1 MMTGF
6 LIFLLVLLV
15 VVMGVVGYFLLRK
28 PRTDNPPRPEGL
40 TPEMREQL
48 GMVVRRCDLG
58 REIAGDMQEVDGA
71 ALWDKYREKLTD
83 RAQRRCLEKDLNG
96 CLGYKAP
103 LRKVYCPEEYR
114 EETAALPSVR
124 GQYRPFRPMSIHS
137 TVKTQ
142 YIRFYL
148 EEKNQ
153 KLLSPPVYRPV
164 ILTLEQQAVYLEKVR
179 HRISRAAG
187 MAKKLG
193 ETTDERMLRV
203 VYAAWSMRNHPTRE
217 MREAAAI
224 VYPEHPK
231 EHFFMAVAMRQ
242 WFLILRQ
249 TITEQLGILL
259 ADYDQRRRTL
269 VSRIRAQ
276 EALGKALEKKPMPEN
291 FRVLYRYRVVRDGHS
306 AECDALIISTSGIYP
321 VEARS
326 FGAGETF
333 PVDKATAPG
342 LLRSVF
348 LWDYFRSDLE
358 ELVPGIGSNVI
369 HPILALAGRAPFQNN
384 SACTVLRPEGIRDF
398 IDSRREVFPEELLD
412 DLVQLFRSQGA
423 KPSTYALPDYES
435 VMDQLETGIYKEY
448 RRLLRVADGLPHRT
462 IQRPGEKKKPS
473 GETNTPVAR
482 AKQAS

>member
-1 MMTGF
+1 MILPI
-6 LIFLLVLLV
+6 LIVLLVLLAV
-15 VVMGVVGYFLLRK
+15 VTGVVGYFLFRK
-28 PRTDNPPRPEGL
+28 PRTDKPPRPEGL
-40 TPEMREQL
+40 LPEMKEQL
-48 GMVVRRCDLG
+48 GRLARRCDLG
-58 REIAGDMQEVDGA
+58 REIAGDMTQVDGA
-71 ALWDKYREKLTD
+71 VLWETYREKITD
-83 RAQRRCLEKDLNG
+83 RAQRRCLEQDLKG

-114 EETAALPSVR
+114 EETAALPASR

-148 EEKNQ
+148 EEHNQ
-153 KLLSPPVYRPV
+153 ELLAPPVYRPV

-187 MAKKLG
+187 IAKKVN
-193 ETTDERMLRV
+193 ETSDDVMLKV
-203 VYAAWSMRNHPTRE
+203 VYAAWSMGSRPTRE
-217 MREAAAI
+217 MREATGLL
-224 VYPEHPK
+224 YPEHPK

-249 TITEQLGILL
+249 TISDQLGVLI
-259 ADYDQRRRTL
+259 ADYDQRRKTL
-269 VSRIRAQ
+269 VSSIRAQ
-276 EALGKALEKKPMPEN
+276 EALSKALEKKPIPEN
-291 FRVLYRYRVVRDGHS
+291 IRILYRYRVVRDGHS
-306 AECDALIISTSGIYP
+306 AECDALIIATSGIYT
-321 VEARS
+321 VEARF

-348 LWDYFRSDLE
+348 LWDYFRPALE
-358 ELVPGIGSNVI
+358 EMSPGVGSNVI

-398 IDSRREVFPEELLD
+398 IDSRKEVFTVEQLDELAE
-412 DLVQLFRSQGA
+412 LFRSQGA
-423 KPSTYALPDYES
+423 KPSTYALPDYEA
-435 VMDQLETGIYKEY
+435 VMDQLEGGVYKEL
-448 RRLLRVADGLPHRT
+448 RRLIRVADGLPHRT
-462 IQRPGEKKKPS
+462 IQKNKGEKKPS
-473 GETNTPVAR
+473 GEANVPVAR

>member
-1 MMTGF
+1 MTPI
-6 LIFLLVLLV
+6 LIVLLVLLLV
-15 VVMGVVGYFLLRK
+15 LAAVAGYFLFRK
-28 PRTDNPPRPEGL
+28 PLTDQPPRPEGL

-48 GMVVRRCDLG
+48 GVVARRCDLG
-58 REIAGDMQEVDGA
+58 REIAGDMSQVDGA
-71 ALWDKYREKLTD
+71 ALWSAYRERITD
-83 RAQRRCLEKDLNG
+83 RAQRRCLEQDLNG

-103 LRKVYCPEEYR
+103 LRRVYCPEEYR

-148 EEKNQ
+148 EEHNQ
-153 KLLSPPVYRPV
+153 KLLSPPVYHPV

-179 HRISRAAG
+179 HRVSHAAG
-187 MAKKLG
+187 IARKLS
-193 ETTDERMLRV
+193 ETTDERMLKV
-203 VYAAWSMRNHPTRE
+203 VYAAWSMGNRPTRE
-217 MREAAAI
+217 MREAANLLLPGHAKD
-224 VYPEHPK
+224 Y
-231 EHFFMAVAMRQ
+231 FFMAVAMRQ
-242 WFLILRQ
+242 WFLLLRQ
-249 TITEQLGILL
+249 TISDQLGILL

-276 EALGKALEKKPMPEN
+276 EALSKALEKKPMPEDI
-291 FRVLYRYRVVRDGHS
+291 RILYRYRVVREGHS

-348 LWDYFRSDLE
+348 LWDYFRPALE
-358 ELVPGIGSNVI
+358 ELAPGVGSNII

-384 SACTVLRPEGIRDF
+384 SACTVLRPDGIRDF
-398 IDSRREVFPEELLD
+398 IASRKEVFPAELLD
-412 DLVQLFRSQGA
+412 ELVEMFRSQGA
-423 KPSTYALPDYES
+423 RPSTYALPDYEA
-435 VMDQLETGIYKEY
+435 VMDQLEGGIYKEY
-448 RRLLRVADGLPHRT
+448 RRLIRVADGLPHRT
-462 IQRPGEKKKPS
+462 IQKTKEKKPS
-473 GETNTPVAR
+473 GEANTPVAR

>member
-1 MMTGF
+1 MMTPI
-6 LIFLLVLLV
+6 LIVLLVLLLV
-15 VVMGVVGYFLLRK
+15 LAAVAGYFLFRK
-28 PRTDNPPRPEGL
+28 PLTDQPPRPEGL

-48 GMVVRRCDLG
+48 GVVARRCDLG
-58 REIAGDMQEVDGA
+58 REIAGDMSQVDGA
-71 ALWDKYREKLTD
+71 ALWSAYRERITD
-83 RAQRRCLEKDLNG
+83 RAQRRCLEQDLNG

-103 LRKVYCPEEYR
+103 LRRVYCPEEYR

-148 EEKNQ
+148 EEHNQ
-153 KLLSPPVYRPV
+153 QLLSPPVYHPV

-179 HRISRAAG
+179 HRVSHAAG
-187 MAKKLG
+187 IARKLS
-193 ETTDERMLRV
+193 ETTDERMLKV
-203 VYAAWSMRNHPTRE
+203 VYAAWSMGNRPTRE
-217 MREAAAI
+217 MREAANLLLPGHAKD
-224 VYPEHPK
+224 Y
-231 EHFFMAVAMRQ
+231 FFMAVAMRQ
-242 WFLILRQ
+242 WFLLLRQ
-249 TITEQLGILL
+249 TISDQLGILL

-276 EALGKALEKKPMPEN
+276 EALSKALEKKPMPEDI
-291 FRVLYRYRVVRDGHS
+291 RILYRYRVVREGHS

-348 LWDYFRSDLE
+348 LWDYFRPALE
-358 ELVPGIGSNVI
+358 ELAPGVGSNII

-384 SACTVLRPEGIRDF
+384 SACTVLRPDGIRDF
-398 IDSRREVFPEELLD
+398 IASRKEVFPAELLD
-412 DLVQLFRSQGA
+412 ELVEMFRSQGA
-423 KPSTYALPDYES
+423 RPSTYALPDYEA
-435 VMDQLETGIYKEY
+435 VMDQLEGGIYKEY
-448 RRLLRVADGLPHRT
+448 RRLIRVADGLPHRT
-462 IQRPGEKKKPS
+462 IQKTKEKKPS
-473 GETNTPVAR
+473 GEANTPVAR

>member
-1 MMTGF
+1 MMTPI
-6 LIFLLVLLV
+6 LIVLLVLLLV
-15 VVMGVVGYFLLRK
+15 LAAVAGYFLLRK
-28 PRTDNPPRPEGL
+28 PLTDKPPRPEGL

-48 GMVVRRCDLG
+48 GMVARRCDLG

-71 ALWDKYREKLTD
+71 ALWEKYRERITD
-83 RAQRRCLEKDLNG
+83 RAQRRCLEQDLKG

-103 LRKVYCPEEYR
+103 LRRVYCPEEYR

-148 EEKNQ
+148 EEQNQ
-153 KLLSPPVYRPV
+153 RLLSPPVYHPV

-179 HRISRAAG
+179 HRVSHAAG
-187 MAKKLG
+187 IARKLS
-193 ETTDERMLRV
+193 ETTDERMLKV
-203 VYAAWSMRNHPTRE
+203 VYAAWSMGSRPTRE
-217 MREAAAI
+217 MREAANILLPGHAKD
-224 VYPEHPK
+224 Y
-231 EHFFMAVAMRQ
+231 FFMAVAMRQ
-242 WFLILRQ
+242 WFLLLRQ
-249 TITEQLGILL
+249 TISDQLGILL
-259 ADYDQRRRTL
+259 ADYDQRRRAL

-276 EALGKALEKKPMPEN
+276 EALGKALEKKPMPEEL
-291 FRVLYRYRVVRDGHS
+291 RILYRYRVVRDGHS

-326 FGAGETF
+326 FGPGETF

-348 LWDYFRSDLE
+348 LWDYFRPALE
-358 ELVPGIGSNVI
+358 ELAPGVGSNII

-398 IDSRREVFPEELLD
+398 IASRKEVLPAELLD
-412 DLVQLFRSQGA
+412 DLVEMFRSQGA
-423 KPSTYALPDYES
+423 KPSTYALPDYEA
-435 VMDQLETGIYKEY
+435 VMDQLEGGIYKEF
-448 RRLLRVADGLPHRT
+448 RRLMRVAEGLPHRT
-462 IQRPGEKKKPS
+462 IQKPGEKKKTS

>member
-1 MMTGF
+1 MLTPI
-6 LIFLLVLLV
+6 LIVLLVLLLGLA
-15 VVMGVVGYFLLRK
+15 GVAGYFLLRK
-28 PRTDNPPRPEGL
+28 PLTDKPPRPEGL

-48 GMVVRRCDLG
+48 GVVARRCDLG
-58 REIAGDMQEVDGA
+58 REIAGDMQEVNGA
-71 ALWDKYREKLTD
+71 ALWGSYREKITD
-83 RAQRRCLEKDLNG
+83 RAQRRCLEQDRGG

-148 EEKNQ
+148 EEHNSR
-153 KLLSPPVYRPV
+153 LLAPPVYRPV

-179 HRISRAAG
+179 HRVSHAAG
-187 MAKKLG
+187 MAKKLND
-193 ETTDERMLRV
+193 TTDELLLRV
-203 VYAAWSMRNHPTRE
+203 VYAAWSMGSRPTRE
-217 MREAAAI
+217 MREAADI
-224 VYPEHPK
+224 LLPGHGK
-231 EHFFMAVAMRQ
+231 EHFFMAVA
-242 WFLILRQ
+242 LRQ
-249 TITEQLGILL
+249 GFLLLRETISEQLSILL
-259 ADYDQRRRTL
+259 ADYDQRRKAL

-276 EALGKALEKKPMPEN
+276 EALSKALEKKPIPEN
-291 FRVLYRYRVVRDGHS
+291 IRILYRYRVVRDGHS
-306 AECDALIISTSGIYP
+306 AECDALIVSTSGIYP

-348 LWDYFRSDLE
+348 LWDYFRPALE
-358 ELVPGIGSNVI
+358 ELAPGVGSSSI

-398 IDSRREVFPEELLD
+398 IDSRKEVFPEELLD
-412 DLVQLFRSQGA
+412 DLVEMFRSQGA
-423 KPSTYALPDYES
+423 KPSTYALPDYEA
-435 VMDQLETGIYKEY
+435 VMDQLEGGIYKEY

-462 IQRPGEKKKPS
+462 IQKTGEKKPS
-473 GETNTPVAR
+473 GEANTPVAR

>member
-1 MMTGF
+1 MMTPI
-6 LIFLLVLLV
+6 LIVLLVLLLV
-15 VVMGVVGYFLLRK
+15 LAAVAGYFLFRK
-28 PRTDNPPRPEGL
+28 PLTDQPPRPEGL

-48 GMVVRRCDLG
+48 GVVARRCDLG
-58 REIAGDMQEVDGA
+58 REIAGDMSQVDGA
-71 ALWDKYREKLTD
+71 ALWSAYRERITD
-83 RAQRRCLEKDLNG
+83 RAQRRCLEQDLNG

-103 LRKVYCPEEYR
+103 LRRVYCPEEYR

-148 EEKNQ
+148 EEHNQ
-153 KLLSPPVYRPV
+153 KLLSPPVYHPV

-179 HRISRAAG
+179 HRVSHAAG
-187 MAKKLG
+187 IARKLS
-193 ETTDERMLRV
+193 ETTDERMLKV
-203 VYAAWSMRNHPTRE
+203 VYAAWSMGNRPTRE
-217 MREAAAI
+217 MREAANLLLPGHAKD
-224 VYPEHPK
+224 Y
-231 EHFFMAVAMRQ
+231 FFMAVAMRQ
-242 WFLILRQ
+242 WFLLLRQ
-249 TITEQLGILL
+249 TISDQLGILL

-276 EALGKALEKKPMPEN
+276 EALSKALEKKPMPEDI
-291 FRVLYRYRVVRDGHS
+291 RILYRYRVVREGHS

-348 LWDYFRSDLE
+348 LWDYFRPALE
-358 ELVPGIGSNVI
+358 ELAPGVGSNII

-384 SACTVLRPEGIRDF
+384 SACTVLRPDGIRDF
-398 IDSRREVFPEELLD
+398 IASRKEVFPAELLD
-412 DLVQLFRSQGA
+412 ELVEMFRSQGA
-423 KPSTYALPDYES
+423 RPSTYALPDYEA
-435 VMDQLETGIYKEY
+435 VMDQLEGGIYKEY
-448 RRLLRVADGLPHRT
+448 RRLIRVADGLPHRT
-462 IQRPGEKKKPS
+462 IQKTKEKKPS
-473 GETNTPVAR
+473 GEANTPVAR

>member
-1 MMTGF
+1 MTPI
-6 LIFLLVLLV
+6 LIVLLVLLLV
-15 VVMGVVGYFLLRK
+15 LAAVAGYFLFRK
-28 PRTDNPPRPEGL
+28 PLTDQPPRPEGL

-48 GMVVRRCDLG
+48 GVVARRCDLG
-58 REIAGDMQEVDGA
+58 REIAGDMSQVDGA
-71 ALWDKYREKLTD
+71 ALWSAYRERITD
-83 RAQRRCLEKDLNG
+83 RAQRRCLEQDLNG

-103 LRKVYCPEEYR
+103 LRRVYCPEEYR

-148 EEKNQ
+148 EEHNQ
-153 KLLSPPVYRPV
+153 QLLSPPVYHPV

-179 HRISRAAG
+179 HRVSHAAG
-187 MAKKLG
+187 IARKLS
-193 ETTDERMLRV
+193 ETTDERMLKV
-203 VYAAWSMRNHPTRE
+203 VYAAWSMGNRPTRE
-217 MREAAAI
+217 MREAANLLLPGHAKD
-224 VYPEHPK
+224 Y
-231 EHFFMAVAMRQ
+231 FFMAVAMRQ
-242 WFLILRQ
+242 WFLLLRQ
-249 TITEQLGILL
+249 TISDQLGILL

-276 EALGKALEKKPMPEN
+276 EALSKALEKKPMPEDI
-291 FRVLYRYRVVRDGHS
+291 RILYRYRVVREGHS

-348 LWDYFRSDLE
+348 LWDYFRPALE
-358 ELVPGIGSNVI
+358 ELAPGVGSNII

-384 SACTVLRPEGIRDF
+384 SACTVLRPDGIRDF
-398 IDSRREVFPEELLD
+398 IASRKEVFPAELLD
-412 DLVQLFRSQGA
+412 ELVEMFRSQGA
-423 KPSTYALPDYES
+423 RPSTYALPDYEA
-435 VMDQLETGIYKEY
+435 VMDQLEGGIYKEY
-448 RRLLRVADGLPHRT
+448 RRLIRVADGLPHRT
-462 IQRPGEKKKPS
+462 IQKTKEKKPS
-473 GETNTPVAR
+473 GEANTPVAR

>member
-1 MMTGF
+1 MTPI
-6 LIFLLVLLV
+6 LIALLVLLLV
-15 VVMGVVGYFLLRK
+15 LAAVAGYFLFRK
-28 PRTDNPPRPEGL
+28 PLTDQPPRPEGL

-48 GMVVRRCDLG
+48 GVVARRCDLG
-58 REIAGDMQEVDGA
+58 REIAGDMSQVDGA
-71 ALWDKYREKLTD
+71 ALWSAYRERITD
-83 RAQRRCLEKDLNG
+83 RAQRRCLEQDLNG

-103 LRKVYCPEEYR
+103 LRRVYCPEEYR

-148 EEKNQ
+148 EEHNQ
-153 KLLSPPVYRPV
+153 QLLSPPVYHPV

-179 HRISRAAG
+179 HRVSHAAG
-187 MAKKLG
+187 IARKLS
-193 ETTDERMLRV
+193 ETTDERMLKV
-203 VYAAWSMRNHPTRE
+203 VYAAWSMGNRPTRE
-217 MREAAAI
+217 MREAANLLLPGHAKD
-224 VYPEHPK
+224 Y
-231 EHFFMAVAMRQ
+231 FFMAVAMRQ
-242 WFLILRQ
+242 WFLLLRQ
-249 TITEQLGILL
+249 TISDQLGILL

-276 EALGKALEKKPMPEN
+276 EALSKALEKKPMPEDI
-291 FRVLYRYRVVRDGHS
+291 RILYRYRVVREGHS

-348 LWDYFRSDLE
+348 LWDYFRPALE
-358 ELVPGIGSNVI
+358 ELAPGVGSNII

-384 SACTVLRPEGIRDF
+384 SACTVLRPDGIRDF
-398 IDSRREVFPEELLD
+398 IASRKEVFPAELLD
-412 DLVQLFRSQGA
+412 ELVEMFRSQGA
-423 KPSTYALPDYES
+423 RPSTYALPDYEA
-435 VMDQLETGIYKEY
+435 VMDQLEGGIYKEY
-448 RRLLRVADGLPHRT
+448 RRLIRVADGLPHRT
-462 IQRPGEKKKPS
+462 IQKTKEKKPS
-473 GETNTPVAR
+473 GEANTPVAR